1 MSVKPNSYKRKLR
14 DFVLKTARFC
24 CKVLEEE
31 YGHIKTAY
39 ESGNINDYELF
50 IELLFFSKDKKEIC
64 FYADNPI
71 GLHEIKLSCNPDYI
85 LARSFSEACPF
96 EVFWR
101 RMNRM
106 VSSCLD
112 VGLLPDE
119 ETLIPSFSLL
129 KVVSYYQLFDELK
142 GKVESVEDIREI
154 VAEREYQLLQLRN
167 EIMKRL
173 LDKCLVNSSSFVG
186 FRIFMDAS
194 ISYEIRK
201 DEFSICRRKDVKYL
215 SYYISDLVSRSLN
228 NRRRFKRFSEL
239 ARLILV
245 DVRELMDQVP
255 GFDVRS
261 IKNSLI
267 TLSVE
272 QEFLIS

>member
-24 CKVLEEE
+24 CEVLEEE

-64 FYADNPI
+64 F
-71 GLHEIKLSCNPDYI
+71 HEIELSCNQDYI
-85 LARSFSEACPF
+85 LARSFPEACPF

-101 RMNRM
+101 RMDRM

-119 ETLIPSFSLL
+119 ETPIPSFSLL

-142 GKVESVEDIREI
+142 GKVDSVEDIREI

-167 EIMKRL
+167 EIMRRL

-194 ISYEIRK
+194 ISYAIGK

-215 SYYISDLVSRSLN
+215 SYYISDLVSHSLN

-245 DVRELMDQVP
+245 DVRELIDQVP
-255 GFDVRS
+255 GFDVRN